1 MQDQSK
7 TTGFEVAVV
16 GLAARFPGARTVDD
30 FWRNLKEGV
39 ESVSFFNEAEL
50 NGADID
56 PRQSINPHFVPC
68 KGGHL
73 EEWEWFDHS
82 FFGYTPA
89 EAEMMD
95 PQARLFHQCAW
106 EALENAG
113 YDPFTYR
120 GAIGLYA
127 GSGSSTEWE
136 ALALL
141 SGKAE
146 DLGMFAARQ
155 LTDRDFMVSRVAY
168 KLNLTGP
175 AVTVQTACST
185 SLVAIHL
192 ACRALL
198 LGECDMALAGGV
210 TVTAKYRAGYL
221 YQEGLVNSVD
231 GHCRAFDAGASG
243 FVGGSGV
250 GVVVLKR
257 LKHAAAHGDHIY
269 AVVKGSAVNNDG
281 VRRLGYSAPSVEG
294 QVEVIRKALRIS
306 GVEAE
311 SVTYV
316 ETHGTGTVLGDPV
329 EVEALKQAFNSAK
342 SGFCAIGSVKTN
354 VGHLDAAAGAAGFIK
369 TVLAL
374 NHQLIP
380 PSLHFETPNPQI
392 DFENSPFY
400 VNRQLRQW
408 RGENHPSRAGVSS
421 FGIGGTNAHVI
432 LEEIHTPPP
441 PERGHPSQEGNDLSP
456 RLLLL
461 SAKSEGALEQM
472 SKNLAAFLKENPRL
486 DLGDTAYTLQVGRRA
501 FKYRQKL
508 VCTTIDQAVEALSS
522 PGSRQLRREAA
533 AGEGRPVIFMFSG
546 LGAQYVNMG
555 RGVYDSQPVFRRQMD
570 RCFEILQPLLDY
582 DIKEILYPGRDG
594 GGQDS
599 GAQDRINRSEIA
611 QLLIFIFEYSLA
623 RLLMSWGI
631 RPRAMIGY
639 SFGEYTA
646 AALAEVFSLED
657 ALRLVVS
664 RGRLVRQTV
673 EGRMLSVPLPE
684 SELQPLL
691 NESLSLAIDN
701 GDSCIVAGATAA
713 VTDFEHQMKA
723 RRCLCLPLETD
734 RAIHSHL
741 MAAVT
746 DQWTTVLRQVRLNR
760 PLIPYISNVTGRWIG
775 ADEAADPGYWA
786 RHLRQTVRFADG
798 IRELTKQAGALFV
811 EIGPARDLNALVRR
825 YIKQDPRQAVVS
837 LVRHPGTTVGDE
849 HYLLSKIGEL
859 WLRGVPIDWQE
870 YYREERRRRLP
881 LPTYPFAGRRFWL
894 DGDPTALAV
903 RLASER
909 GTAETETDL
918 TDWFYLPVWKQA
930 PLLTTGTLQGGSE
943 SGRWLLFMDEVGLGA
958 LLAKRLREAG
968 QPVATVTASGGFK
981 KQSETAY
988 TVDPGKRRDYELLIG
1003 ALRPDHIVHLWGVDD
1018 TGGLDAGFYSLL
1030 YLAQAIGAAHISTDI
1045 KLAVVTADMQDINGS
1060 EDLRPEKAAVLGPVK
1075 VIPQEYP
1082 HIRCR
1087 SIDVSLPSGAADSE
1101 RLAGQL
1107 WEELRVDGGDTLVG
1121 YRGHQRW
1128 QRTFEPL
1135 PLERSLEERAPLKER
1150 GVYLVTGGLG
1160 RIGSILAEF
1169 LARHYRARLVLT
1181 GRSVP
1186 AAKKERLQKLEEM
1199 GAEVLAAAADAADP
1213 SAMAGVMEQ
1222 AEARF
1227 GRIDGVIHAAGLI
1240 HGPSIRP
1247 IREINKADCGL
1258 QFRAKIAGLPVLDEL
1273 LRDKPP
1279 DFCLIFSSIASVLGG
1294 LQFVAYSAAN
1304 NFIDAFVHR
1313 RNRRT
1318 SRPWLALNWDLLN
1331 PLDTAAAFRRL
1342 LALGRLDQVVV
1353 SRGGRLSGRLGRWI
1367 GRESLDEESRTASPG
1382 QETGLD
1388 LARPDL
1394 PTAYAP
1400 PGSDI
1405 EQALVDV
1412 FRGLFGF
1419 AQIGIRDDFF
1429 ELGGDSLKAITVIY
1443 RIHKTLRTEIPLP
1456 EFFKRRTVEKLADYI
1471 AAAEKSSYAP
1481 IQPVEAKEY
1490 YALSPAQKRFYFL
1503 QQMDIDSTAYNIIS
1517 VLHLEGRLEKQ
1528 DFERSFAALIDRHD
1542 SLRTAFLPVAGE
1554 PCQRVHPRVRF
1565 GVEYAEPAGGPDGA
1579 AEQIDRFVSP
1589 FDLSRPPLL
1598 RVGLIRTAESHHI
1611 LMFEMHHIIS
1621 DGVSMEILS
1630 RDFMA
1635 LYGAEY
1641 LPRLRL
1647 RYKDYCHWLER
1658 EEGRRSWADQ
1668 QAYWLKTFAGDIPV
1682 LHLPTDT
1689 ERPEIQ
1695 RFDGGS
1701 IEFGI
1706 DESKTAGL
1714 KALPLSAGGG
1724 VTVYMTLLALYN
1736 ILLSKLSSQ
1745 ADIVVGTPA
1754 AGRHHADLE
1763 EIIGVFLNMLALRN
1777 EPAADKPFLTFLE
1790 EVRQN
1795 TLGAFAN
1802 QEYPFEELVEKLNLR
1817 RDMSR
1822 KPLFDVLFVF
1832 QNMEIPH
1839 LKMAGLTLTPY
1850 EYEKTTAKADI
1861 SLMMMEAEE
1870 GLFGKIQY
1878 STHLFRRNTVQ
1889 RFVGYFLNIVGE
1901 VVKTPGQEIG
1911 AIEWLPADEKRQI
1924 LKDFNRTAADFP
1936 RLTSHQLF
1944 DRQAAKSPH
1953 RIAVM
1958 GGRLEED
1965 GGGAAL
1971 SFLAFAE
1978 RAGRLARLLRE
1989 KGVGANAIAAIAVP
2003 RSPAVI
2009 VAMMAV
2015 LKAGGAYLIIDPLYP
2030 AERIGYML
2038 ADSAAAI
2045 LLTAADAVKNR
2056 LPTGA
2061 SGQRETIHLD
2071 ENDVANRGGEG
2082 PNPANVNSPDDLV
2095 HVIYTSGSTGKPRG
2109 VLINHRSLV
2118 NFVFDLQTNTYRHF
2132 GSRLNLAVV
2141 APFAFA
2147 GSVKQVFPALL
2158 FGHTLAIVP
2167 EAARFDGRLLL
2178 DFFDRH
2184 AVDISDGTPAH
2195 IKLMIQAFLSRPV
2208 RRSPLKHMNISA
2220 DTLPKQLVKTFL
2232 DTLEPPRPVI
2242 YNMYGPTECCVDV
2255 TAYAVDPAALGAF
2268 RTVPIG
2274 PPMANSRIYILNHD
2288 KEIKPTGVS
2297 GELCVS
2303 GQGLARGY
2311 LNRPER
2317 SAGQF
2322 PSNPFET
2329 GERLYRSGDLGRFLA
2344 DGNIEFLGRGDN
2356 QVQVRGF
2363 RVEPAEVESRLLAHR
2378 DIKEAVVLGRG
2389 DDAGDR
2395 YLCAFIVVE
2404 AAPERAP
2411 AHKALREFLS
2421 HSLPDYMIPS
2431 LFLTVDHIPL
2441 KTSGKIDRAAL
2452 ERMGKSIETGM
2463 VYRAPANGVERQLAA
2478 IWQRLLKREKIGVQD
2493 DFFDLG
2499 GHSLTVMRLAGEI
2512 FKTFN
2517 VPITVVQLFKNPT
2530 IEGISGYITDRQ
2542 EKPEAAPEE
2551 AVVLLT
2557 PPAAKNIF
2565 FFPPIIG
2572 YGLGYRNLAHRLSGY
2587 AVYAFNF
2594 LEEDDRLHRYVD
2606 SITGI
2611 QAAGPYILFGYSAGG
2626 CLAFETA
2633 GEMERQGLRVSD
2645 IIMMDTFRRNHQAY
2659 NEEKMVEYEQFLR
2672 FLKEGMAGYGIDYL
2686 EKRVMAKTGKFK
2698 HYILDLA
2705 GSQPVQANIHL
2716 LAAASDRRREGPL
2729 PHGWHRFTRGTYLAY
2744 DAGGQHAEMLN
2755 PGYLEENAAI
2765 MNRIL
2770 AAIEERQAET
2780 EKK

>member
-1 MQDQSK
+1 MQDQPK

-16 GLAARFPGARTVDD
+16 GLAARFPGARTVDE
-30 FWRNLKEGV
+30 FWRNLEEGV
-39 ESVSFFNEAEL
+39 ESVAFFNEAEL
-50 NGADID
+50 DGVDID
-56 PRQSINPHFVPC
+56 PRWLENPHFVPC

-73 EEWEWFDHS
+73 EEGEWFDHS

-89 EAEMMD
+89 EAEIMD
-95 PQARLFHQCAW
+95 PQVRLFHQCAW

-127 GSGSSTEWE
+127 GSASSTEWE

-141 SGKAE
+141 SGKAD

-243 FVGGSGV
+243 FVGGSGA

-269 AVVKGSAVNNDG
+269 GVVKGSAVNNDG

-294 QVEVIRKALRIS
+294 QVEVIRKALRIG

-311 SVTYV
+311 SLTYV

-329 EVEALKQAFNSAK
+329 EVEALKQAFNSAQR
-342 SGFCAIGSVKTN
+342 GFCAIGSVKTN
-354 VGHLDAAAGAAGFIK
+354 VGHLDAAAGVAGFIK

-374 NHQLIP
+374 NHRLIP

-400 VNRQLRQW
+400 VNRQLRAW
-408 RGENHPSRAGVSS
+408 RSESLPLRAGVSS

-432 LEEIHTPPP
+432 LEEYRSVGGADLRPSK
-441 PERGHPSQEGNDLSP
+441 ERPHLV
-456 RLLLL
+456 LL
-461 SAKSEGALEQM
+461 SAQSVGALEQM
-472 SKNLAAFLKENPRL
+472 SHNLAAFLKRNPGI

-508 VCTTIDQAVEALSS
+508 VCTTIDQAAEALSP
-522 PGSRQLRREAA
+522 PGSRQLRRET

-555 RGVYDSQPVFRRQMD
+555 RGLYDGQPVFRRRLD
-570 RCFEILQPLLDY
+570 RCFEILQPLLGY
-582 DIKEILYPGRDG
+582 DIKEILYPEQG
-594 GGQDS
+594 GGGHD
-599 GAQDRINRSEIA
+599 AALKARLNRSETA
-611 QLLIFIFEYSLA
+611 QLLIFIFEYALA
-623 RLLMSWGI
+623 GLLMEWGI
-631 RPRAMIGY
+631 RPKAMIGY

-646 AALAEVFSLED
+646 AALAGVFSLED

-664 RGRLVRQTV
+664 RGKLVRQTV

-684 SELQPLL
+684 STLRPLL
-691 NESLSLAIDN
+691 NEALSLAIDN
-701 GDSCIVAGATAA
+701 GDSCIVAGAAA
-713 VTDFEHQMKA
+713 VVTEFERQMKA
-723 RRCLCLPLETD
+723 RRCLCLPLEAD

-741 MAAVT
+741 MEAVT

-760 PLIPYISNVTGRWIG
+760 PLIPYISNVTGGWIG

-786 RHLRQTVRFADG
+786 RHLRRTVRFADG
-798 IRELTKQAGALFV
+798 MRELAKQEGALFV

-825 YIKQDPRQAVVS
+825 YIEENPRQAVVS
-837 LVRHPGTTVGDE
+837 LVRHPDTAVGDE
-849 HYLLSKIGEL
+849 HYLLGKIGEL
-859 WLRGVPIDWQE
+859 WLRGVPIDWQA
-870 YYREERRRRLP
+870 YYKEEKCRRLP
-881 LPTYPFAGRRFWL
+881 LPTYPFNEHRFRL
-894 DGDPTALAV
+894 DGDPAALAA
-903 RLASER
+903 RLASGR
-909 GTAETETDL
+909 GTAGAETDL

-958 LLAKRLREAG
+958 LLAKQLREAG
-968 QPVATVTASGGFK
+968 QPVAIVTAGRGFE

-988 TVDPGKRRDYELLIG
+988 AVDPGKRRDYELLIG
-1003 ALRPDHIVHLWGVDD
+1003 ALHPDHIVHLWGVDD

-1030 YLAQAIGAAHISTDI
+1030 YLAQAVGTAHISTDI
-1045 KLAVVTADMQDINGS
+1045 KLTVVTADMQDINGS
-1060 EDLRPEKAAVLGPVK
+1060 EDLRPGKAVVLGPVK

-1087 SIDVSLPSGAADSE
+1087 SIDVSLPPGGGDSE
-1101 RLAGQL
+1101 RLAAQL
-1107 WEELRVDGGDTLVG
+1107 WEELRVEGGDTLVG
-1121 YRGHQRW
+1121 YRGSRRW

-1135 PLERSLEERAPLKER
+1135 PLKRSLEKRAPLKER

-1160 RIGSILAEF
+1160 RIGSILAES
-1169 LARHYRARLVLT
+1169 LARDYRARLVLT
-1181 GRSVP
+1181 GRS
-1186 AAKKERLQKLEEM
+1186 AAGAKKKRLQELEEM
-1199 GAEVLAAAADAADP
+1199 GAEVLIIAADAADLP
-1213 SAMAGVMEQ
+1213 AMARVMEQ

-1247 IREINKADCGL
+1247 IREINKDDCER
-1258 QFRAKIAGLPVLDEL
+1258 QFRAKIGGLAVLDEL
-1273 LRDKPP
+1273 LGERSV
-1279 DFCLIFSSIASVLGG
+1279 DFCLLFSSIASVLGG

-1313 RNRRT
+1313 RNRCT
-1318 SRPWLALNWDLLN
+1318 SQPWLALNWDLLN
-1331 PLDTAAAFRRL
+1331 PEDTAAAFRRL
-1342 LALGRLDQVVV
+1342 LGLGRLDQVVV
-1353 SRGGRLSGRLGRWI
+1353 SRGGRLSRRLDRWI
-1367 GRESLDEESRTASPG
+1367 GRESLDEESQPVTSG
-1382 QETGLD
+1382 QETGTG

-1394 PTAYAP
+1394 PTPYAAAE
-1400 PGSDI
+1400 S
-1405 EQALVDV
+1405 ELQQSLVDI
-1412 FRGLFGF
+1412 FRRLFGF
-1419 AQIGIRDDFF
+1419 DKIGIRDDFF

-1443 RIHKTLRTEIPLP
+1443 RIHKSLRTEIPLP
-1456 EFFKRRTVEKLADYI
+1456 EFFKRRTVERLADYI
-1471 AAAEKSSYAP
+1471 AAAEKSAYAP
-1481 IQPVEAKEY
+1481 IQPVEEREY
-1490 YALSPAQKRFYFL
+1490 YPLSPAQRRFYFL

-1528 DFERSFAALIDRHD
+1528 NFERSFAALIHRHD
-1542 SLRTAFLPVAGE
+1542 SLRTSFLPAAGE
-1554 PCQRVHPRVRF
+1554 PCQRVYPRVRF
-1565 GVEYAEPAGGPDGA
+1565 GIEYTEPAGGPDGT

-1598 RVGLIRTAESHHI
+1598 RVGLVRTAESRHI

-1635 LYGAEY
+1635 LYGAGS

-1658 EEGRRSWADQ
+1658 AEGRRRWAEQ
-1668 QAYWLKTFAGDIPV
+1668 QAYWLQTFAGDIPV
-1682 LHLPTDT
+1682 LHLPTDY

-1701 IEFGI
+1701 LEFNI
-1706 DESKTAGL
+1706 DGSKTAGL
-1714 KALPLSAGGG
+1714 KALSPYAGGG

-1745 ADIVVGTPA
+1745 EDIVVGTPA

-1763 EIIGVFLNMLALRN
+1763 GIIGVFLNMLALRN
-1777 EPAADKPFLTFLE
+1777 EPTADKPFLTFLK

-1802 QEYPFEELVEKLNLR
+1802 QAYPFEELVEKLNLR

-1832 QNMEIPH
+1832 QNMEIPD
-1839 LKMAGLTLTPY
+1839 LKMAGLTLAPY

-1861 SLMMMEAEE
+1861 SLMMMEAGE
-1870 GLFGKIQY
+1870 GFFGKIQY

-1901 VVKTPGQEIG
+1901 VVKAPGEKIG
-1911 AIEWLPADEKRQI
+1911 AIEWLPREEKRQI
-1924 LKDFNRTAADFP
+1924 LEDFNRTAADFP
-1936 RLTSHQLF
+1936 CLTIHQLF
-1944 DRQAAKSPH
+1944 DRQAARSPD
-1953 RIAVM
+1953 RIAVV
-1958 GGRLEED
+1958 D
-1965 GGGAAL
+1965 GGTAL
-1971 SFLAFAE
+1971 SYRAFAG
-1978 RAGRLARLLRE
+1978 RAERLARLLRQ
-1989 KGVGANAIAAIAVP
+1989 KGVGPNVIAAIAAP
-2003 RSPAVI
+2003 RSMAVI

-2030 AERIGYML
+2030 AERTRYML
-2038 ADSAAAI
+2038 ADSAAAV
-2045 LLTAADAVKNR
+2045 LLTADAVKER
-2056 LPTGA
+2056 LPKEVLRQRQTIRLDDYDTGDCRA
-2061 SGQRETIHLD
+2061 EEL
-2071 ENDVANRGGEG
+2071 
-2082 PNPANVNSPDDLV
+2082 NPAHVNRPGDLV
-2095 HVIYTSGSTGKPRG
+2095 HVIYTSGSTGGPKG
-2109 VLINHRSLV
+2109 VMIEHRSLV
-2118 NFVFDLQTNTYRHF
+2118 NFVFHLHGDIYVHF
-2132 GSRLNLAVV
+2132 GARLKLAV
-2141 APFAFA
+2141 AASFAFA
-2147 GSVKQVFPALL
+2147 GSAKQIFPSLL

-2208 RRSPLKHMNISA
+2208 KRSPLKHMNISA
-2220 DTLPKQLVKTFL
+2220 DTLSKQLVEAFL
-2232 DTLEPPRPVI
+2232 DTLEAPQPVI

-2268 RTVPIG
+2268 RSVPIG
-2274 PPMANSRIYILNHD
+2274 PPMANSRIYILNHGQ
-2288 KEIKPTGVS
+2288 EIKPIGVR

-2311 LNRPER
+2311 LNQPER

-2322 PSNPFET
+2322 PPNPFET
-2329 GERLYRSGDLGRFLA
+2329 GERLYRSGDLACFLA
-2344 DGNIEFLGRGDN
+2344 DGNIEFFGRRDN

-2363 RVEPAEVESRLLAHR
+2363 RVEPVEVESQLLAHR

-2389 DDAGDR
+2389 DDAGER
-2395 YLCAFIVVE
+2395 YLCAFIVLQAV
-2404 AAPERAP
+2404 PGRAP
-2411 AHKALREFLS
+2411 SHKALREFLS

-2431 LFLTVDHIPL
+2431 LFLAVDHIPL
-2441 KTSGKIDRAAL
+2441 KASGKIDRAAL
-2452 ERMGKSIETGM
+2452 ERMGKAIESGM
-2463 VYRAPANGVERQLAA
+2463 VYRAPANELERELAA
-2478 IWQRLLKREKIGVQD
+2478 MWRRLLKREKVGVQD

-2499 GHSLTVMRLAGEI
+2499 GHSLAAMRLAGEI
-2512 FKTFN
+2512 FQTFHI
-2517 VPITVVQLFKNPT
+2517 PIGVVQLFKTPT
-2530 IEGISGYITDRQ
+2530 IEGIAGYITDRQ
-2542 EKPEAAPEE
+2542 KKPGSAPGEE

-2557 PPAAKNIF
+2557 PRAPKNIF

-2572 YGLGYRNLAHRLSGY
+2572 YGLGYRDLAHRLNGY

-2594 LEEDDRLHRYVD
+2594 LEEDDRLRRYVD
-2606 SITGI
+2606 LITGI

-2626 CLAFETA
+2626 CLAFEVA

-2645 IIMMDTFRRNHQAY
+2645 IIMMDTFRRSHRDY
-2659 NEEKMVEYEQFLR
+2659 DEGKMVEYEQFRR

-2729 PHGWHRFTRGTYLAY
+2729 PHGWHRLTRGSYLTY
-2744 DAGGQHAEMLN
+2744 DAGGRHVEMLN

-2765 MNRIL
+2765 VNRVL
-2770 AAIEERQAET
+2770 AAIEERQAGT